1 MAWIGDYGADVM
13 HFGKFKV
20 AANMFMT
27 RAWNAKGPTVN
38 KDGVKE
44 AEKIFDSAVKSHTKR
59 MDKFGR
65 LGY

>member
-1 MAWIGDYGADVM
+1 
-13 HFGKFKV
+13 
-20 AANMFMT
+20 MFMT